1 MRIIYTSGHAEMAP
15 RTVFYV
21 FLRFFFDPDIVTK
34 RVLQDPRR
42 GCKVTKEDRLR
53 RLIDASTPPPRS
65 LDPHRDPRPSADGLR
80 LGVEARRRGD

>member
-1 MRIIYTSGHAEMAP
+1 MRIIYTSGHARNGPAH
-15 RTVFYV
+15 R
-21 FLRFFFDPDIVTK
+21 FLRCSPDFFLLPDIVTK
-34 RVLQDPRR
+34 RVLQDPR